1 LRPDRVGIGKTVEGL
16 GEFFRSI
23 HGIWGY
29 VFLFLSSLGENLF
42 PPLPGDT
49 FLILGAVLVG
59 RGQLD
64 FLPAYLATTAGS
76 LTGFMALFFIG
87 RKWGRALFR
96 SKANAVFSEK
106 HLHRVESW
114 FGKYGYGIIAVN
126 RFLSGFRSVV
136 SLGAGIAGM
145 KPWPVFGL
153 AVVSVVLWNA
163 LLMGVGIWVGENW
176 VKVVGQYQKV
186 VFALLAAVLLVWGIR
201 TLVKQRKIRQQ
212 KDIEK

>member
-1 LRPDRVGIGKTVEGL
+1 MEGL
-16 GEFFRSI
+16 TEFFRSI
-23 HGIWGY
+23 HGTWGY

-59 RGQLD
+59 RGQFD

-87 RKWGRALFR
+87 RRWGRALFR

-114 FGKYGYGIIAVN
+114 FGKYGYWIIAAN

-153 AVVSVVLWNA
+153 AVVSVALWNA
-163 LLMGVGIWVGENW
+163 ILMGAGIWVGENW
-176 VKVVGQYQKV
+176 VRVVGQYQKGI
-186 VFALLAAVLLVWGIR
+186 FILLAAALLVWGIKM
-201 TLVKQRKIRQQ
+201 LLKRKKNNQQ
-212 KDIEK
+212 KGFEK